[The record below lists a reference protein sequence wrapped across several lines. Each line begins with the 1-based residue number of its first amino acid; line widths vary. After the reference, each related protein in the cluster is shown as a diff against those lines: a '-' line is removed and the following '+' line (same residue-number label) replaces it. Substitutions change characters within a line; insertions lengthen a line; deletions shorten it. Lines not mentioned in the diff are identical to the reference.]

1 MSPIEFHGPPA
12 VLASGLRRVLGGE
25 MGEALG
31 SLLVVDDDDEN
42 CEVIR
47 LRLERRG
54 YRVDTSTDGRSALE
68 RILERPYDL
77 ILLDIMM
84 PGLDGM
90 RVLKELRRRRSRAQ
104 LPVIMVTARYDSQDV
119 VDALREGANDYVTKP
134 IDIEVLLARV
144 GTHVI
149 LKRTTESLEESNRQ
163 MEQVNSQ
170 LRRDL
175 EAAAK
180 VQRSLLPA
188 RTPTFENYQFAWRYE
203 PCEQLGGDNLN
214 IMALSED
221 QVGFYVLDV
230 SGHGVQAALMS
241 VAVNHLLEPSQE
253 DTSVVNRPNRQRLS
267 EVEPEYLAAAPHEV
281 AERLN
286 RHFTFD
292 LSVGQYFTIFYA
304 VLDSQERICRYV
316 STGHPSPIHVTADGD
331 VTVLESSGLPIGI
344 FQPGEPGYQPFQERV
359 VELKRGDRLYV
370 YSDGVV
376 ELRNKARQEF
386 GLERLTCAL
395 RESRERSLDE
405 CLAHVLAVTSEWR
418 AGAPLTDD
426 LTMLGLEV
434 R

>member
-1 MSPIEFHGPPA
+1 MSE
-12 VLASGLRRVLGGE
+12 S
-25 MGEALG
+25 LG
-31 SLLVVDDDDEN
+31 SLLVVDDDAEN

-54 YRVDTSTDGRSALE
+54 YRVDTALDGKTALQRIRERS
-68 RILERPYDL
+68 YDL

-90 RVLKELRRRRSRAQ
+90 QVLRELRRHRSRAQ

-134 IDIEVLLARV
+134 IDIDVLLARV

-163 MEQVNSQ
+163 MEQVNAQ

-188 RTPTFENYQFAWRYE
+188 HTPAFENCEFAWRYE
-203 PCEQLGGDNLN
+203 PCERLGGDNLN

-241 VAVNHLLEPSQE
+241 VAVNHLLEPSQD
-253 DTSVVNRPNRQRLS
+253 DTSVVNRPNRRRQS
-267 EVEPEYLAAAPHEV
+267 DAEPEYFAAAPRDV

-304 VLDSQERICRYV
+304 VLDRQQRICRYV
-316 STGHPSPIHVTADGD
+316 STGHPPPIYLTADGD
-331 VTVLESSGLPIGI
+331 LTVLESSGLPIGI

-359 VELKRGDRLYV
+359 IELKPGDRLYV

-386 GLERLTCAL
+386 GLERLSCAL
-395 RESRERSLDE
+395 RESRERSLDQ
-405 CLAHVLAVTSEWR
+405 CLARVLAATNEWR

-426 LTMLGLEV
+426 LTMLALDVG
-434 R
+434 